1 MDSPSFNNNTN
12 NNTSSDMLR
21 NYTNISSEAITLHEA
36 DDRPNHTSNHP
47 TLSKPP
53 NKPVRQS
60 KTLATERLSAS
71 SDVNSVDNFTA
82 ETKNLLTAIS
92 AAAVSVSDDDVISER
107 KLNADAQTSA
117 TLDAGAISGICLAAL
132 GLCGGVAAAGV
143 MAYRRRYV
151 NKPQTLGE
159 PDSSGYIDDS
169 TIRVWNLLIFF
180 METDKY

>member
-1 MDSPSFNNNTN
+1 M
-12 NNTSSDMLR
+12 TS
-21 NYTNISSEAITLHEA
+21 EVITSHEA
-36 DDRPNHTSNHP
+36 DDRPNHTSNDP
-47 TLSKPP
+47 SLSKPP

-60 KTLATERLSAS
+60 KTLATQRLAA

-82 ETKNLLTAIS
+82 ETKNLLTAVS

-107 KLNADAQTSA
+107 KLNTDARASSA
-117 TLDAGAISGICLAAL
+117 LDAGAISGICLAAL

-143 MAYRRRYV
+143 LAYRRRYV

-169 TIRVWNLLIFF
+169 TIRVS
-180 METDKY
+180 